1 MANNNQVNQTVEND
15 DMVYASMAALQQQEE
30 LEKDAYNRGDM
41 NAAYS
46 ADTYQNAINPQIY
59 EIEQS
64 PTAIMFGN
72 SSENT
77 SDNSVTNDVSSDVTK
92 EKIPLYEIK
101 QNPTAMALENSSENT
116 SDNSVI
122 NDVSSDVTK
131 DATQEKKYN
140 NVFAS
145 MFHKVAN
152 VFGTDS
158 AIGSKFEE
166 VANQLEDRYGTD
178 AHEVQQEAMGARLQ
192 RGNDGIKSADVSN
205 VKTTAAESET
215 QGAKSKSEDYIPTAE
230 KQSSREEQLKVS
242 NEHMKES
249 ADLAV
254 SDDDFLSMKDAKDSK
269 FQVMT
274 SSMNVMGREL
284 QMDSAVRLTPDD
296 ATAEDYSDVANNYM
310 TMARGVK
317 AYNDEA
323 LKGINE
329 KYKDDPEK
337 LETAK
342 AGLSNLMTHASENMY
357 GIIGDSNKM
366 NNFLSE
372 ADKKELDNMHLQGV
386 TTTYSDYV
394 KEHQL
399 EPERNTGVD
408 KAVDKMD
415 DKESDKTDNKTNG
428 YTLTGTSGVTSRV
441 AQRETAT
448 KARKNDLNT
457 ANRGQMAEDKFKHI
471 LDKTNAPESSYD
483 MDMGK

>member
-15 DMVYASMAALQQQEE
+15 DMAYASMAALQQQEE
-30 LEKDAYNRGDM
+30 LERDAYNRGDM

-46 ADTYQNAINPQIY
+46 ADTYQDAMNLPADKMQNPAAMTL
-59 EIEQS
+59 EHQS
-64 PTAIMFGN
+64 ETMPENDATLNKDATN
-72 SSENT
+72 DVASENT
-77 SDNSVTNDVSSDVTK
+77 K
-92 EKIPLYEIK
+92 G
-101 QNPTAMALENSSENT
+101 
-116 SDNSVI
+116 
-122 NDVSSDVTK
+122 
-131 DATQEKKYN
+131 ATTGKKYN

-145 MFHKVAN
+145 MFHKVAT
-152 VFGTDS
+152 VFGPDS

-178 AHEVQQEAMGARLQ
+178 AHVVQQEAMEARMQ
-192 RGNDGIKSADVSN
+192 RGNGSIATDASN
-205 VKTTAAESET
+205 VKATSAEAET
-215 QGAKSKSEDYIPTAE
+215 QDAKSKSEDYTPTAD
-230 KQSSREEQLKVS
+230 KQSSREEQLKAS

-284 QMDSAVRLTPDD
+284 QMDSAVRLMPDD

-342 AGLSNLMTHASENMY
+342 AGLGNLMNHASENMY

-399 EPERNTGVD
+399 EPEKNTGLDKTADKTVD
-408 KAVDKMD
+408 KTA
-415 DKESDKTDNKTNG
+415 DKEAEKSDSKTNG
-428 YTLTGTSGVTSRV
+428 YTLTSTSGVTSRV
-441 AQRETAT
+441 TQLENAT
-448 KARKNDLNT
+448 KARKNDLNA

-471 LDKTNAPESSYD
+471 LDKANAPESSYD

>member
-15 DMVYASMAALQQQEE
+15 DMAYASMAALQQQEE
-30 LEKDAYNRGDM
+30 LERDAYNRGDM
-41 NAAYS
+41 TAAYS
-46 ADTYQNAINPQIY
+46 ADTYQDAINLPADK
-59 EIEQS
+59 
-64 PTAIMFGN
+64 T
-72 SSENT
+72 
-77 SDNSVTNDVSSDVTK
+77 
-92 EKIPLYEIK
+92 
-101 QNPTAMALENSSENT
+101 QNPTAMTLENPSETMPNNNAT
-116 SDNSVI
+116 
-122 NDVSSDVTK
+122 NDVLPDNTNNVLPEDTK
-131 DATQEKKYN
+131 DAISEKKYN
-140 NVFAS
+140 NIFAS
-145 MFHKVAN
+145 MFHKVAT

-178 AHEVQQEAMGARLQ
+178 AHVVQQEAMEARLQ
-192 RGNDGIKSADVSN
+192 RGRDSIAADALNKKSVS
-205 VKTTAAESET
+205 KSEMT
-215 QGAKSKSEDYIPTAE
+215 DTKSKSEEYTPTAE
-230 KQSSREEQLKVS
+230 KQSLRDEQLKAS
-242 NEHMKES
+242 NKHMKES

-342 AGLSNLMTHASENMY
+342 AGLGNLMTHASENMY

-399 EPERNTGVD
+399 EPEKNTGLDKTMDKTVD
-408 KAVDKMD
+408 E
-415 DKESDKTDNKTNG
+415 ESDMSVVKSDKSDNKTNG
-428 YTLTGTSGVTSRV
+428 YTTGTVGVTSRV
-441 AQRETAT
+441 AQMENAT
-448 KARKNDLNT
+448 KARKNDLST

-471 LDKTNAPESSYD
+471 LDKANAPESSYD

>member
-1 MANNNQVNQTVEND
+1 MANNNQVNRTVEND
-15 DMVYASMAALQQQEE
+15 DMAYASMAALQQQEE
-30 LEKDAYNRGDM
+30 LERDAYNRGDM
-41 NAAYS
+41 TAAYS
-46 ADTYQNAINPQIY
+46 ADTYQDAINLPADKMQN
-59 EIEQS
+59 Q
-64 PTAIMFGN
+64 TAITLEN
-72 SSENT
+72 PSETMPKDDVTANK
-77 SDNSVTNDVSSDVTK
+77 NATNDVAPENTKDVT
-92 EKIPLYEIK
+92 
-101 QNPTAMALENSSENT
+101 T
-116 SDNSVI
+116 
-122 NDVSSDVTK
+122 
-131 DATQEKKYN
+131 EKKYN
-140 NVFAS
+140 NIFAS
-145 MFHKVAN
+145 MFHKVAT
-152 VFGTDS
+152 VFGPDS
-158 AIGSKFEE
+158 AIGAKFEE

-178 AHEVQQEAMGARLQ
+178 AHVVQQEAMEARMQ
-192 RGNDGIKSADVSN
+192 RGNGSIATDASN
-205 VKTTAAESET
+205 VKTTSVEAET
-215 QGAKSKSEDYIPTAE
+215 QGVKSKSEDYTPTAE
-230 KQSSREEQLKVS
+230 KQSLRDEQLKAS
-242 NEHMKES
+242 NKHMKES

-296 ATAEDYSDVANNYM
+296 ATVEDYSDVANNYM

-342 AGLSNLMTHASENMY
+342 AGLGNLMTHASENMY

-399 EPERNTGVD
+399 EPEKNTGLD
-408 KAVDKMD
+408 KTMDKTV
-415 DKESDKTDNKTNG
+415 DKESDMSVVKSDKSDNKTNG
-428 YTLTGTSGVTSRV
+428 YTTGTVGVTSRV
-441 AQRETAT
+441 AQMENAT
-448 KARKNDLNT
+448 KARKNDLST

-471 LDKTNAPESSYD
+471 LDKANAPESSYD

>member
-15 DMVYASMAALQQQEE
+15 DMAYASMAALQQQEE
-30 LEKDAYNRGDM
+30 LERDAYNRGDM
-41 NAAYS
+41 TAAYS
-46 ADTYQNAINPQIY
+46 ADTYQDAINLPVDK
-59 EIEQS
+59 
-64 PTAIMFGN
+64 M
-72 SSENT
+72 
-77 SDNSVTNDVSSDVTK
+77 
-92 EKIPLYEIK
+92 
-101 QNPTAMALENSSENT
+101 QNPTAMTLENPSETMPNNNVTANKDATKDVSSENT
-116 SDNSVI
+116 K
-122 NDVSSDVTK
+122 DVT
-131 DATQEKKYN
+131 TEKKYN
-140 NVFAS
+140 NIFAS
-145 MFHKVAN
+145 MFHKVAT
-152 VFGTDS
+152 VFGPDS
-158 AIGSKFEE
+158 AIGAKFEE

-178 AHEVQQEAMGARLQ
+178 AHVVQQEAMEARMQ
-192 RGNDGIKSADVSN
+192 RGNGSITTDASN
-205 VKTTAAESET
+205 VKTTSAKSEA
-215 QGAKSKSEDYIPTAE
+215 QDVKSKSEDYTPTAE
-230 KQSSREEQLKVS
+230 KQSLRDEQLKAS
-242 NEHMKES
+242 NKHMKES

-342 AGLSNLMTHASENMY
+342 AGLGNLMNHASENMY

-399 EPERNTGVD
+399 EPEKNTGLD
-408 KAVDKMD
+408 KTMDKTV
-415 DKESDKTDNKTNG
+415 DKESDMSVVKSDKSDNKANG
-428 YTLTGTSGVTSRV
+428 YTTGTVGVTSRV
-441 AQRETAT
+441 AQMENAT
-448 KARKNDLNT
+448 KARKNDLST

-471 LDKTNAPESSYD
+471 LDKANAPESSYD

>member
-1 MANNNQVNQTVEND
+1 MANNNQVNQEND
-15 DMVYASMAALQQQEE
+15 DMAYASMAALQQQEE
-30 LEKDAYNRGDM
+30 LERDAYNRGDM

-46 ADTYQNAINPQIY
+46 ADTYQDAMNLPADKTQNPAAMTL
-59 EIEQS
+59 EHQS
-64 PTAIMFGN
+64 ETMPQNDATVNEDATKDV

-77 SDNSVTNDVSSDVTK
+77 
-92 EKIPLYEIK
+92 
-101 QNPTAMALENSSENT
+101 
-116 SDNSVI
+116 
-122 NDVSSDVTK
+122 K
-131 DATQEKKYN
+131 DATTEKKYN
-140 NVFAS
+140 NIFAS
-145 MFHKVAN
+145 MFHKVAT
-152 VFGTDS
+152 VFGPDS
-158 AIGSKFEE
+158 AIGAKFEE

-178 AHEVQQEAMGARLQ
+178 AHAVQQEAMEARMQ
-192 RGNDGIKSADVSN
+192 RGNGSIATDASN
-205 VKTTAAESET
+205 VKTTSAEAET
-215 QGAKSKSEDYIPTAE
+215 QGAKSKSEDYTPTAE
-230 KQSSREEQLKVS
+230 KQSSREEQLKES
-242 NEHMKES
+242 NDHMKKS

-342 AGLSNLMTHASENMY
+342 AGLGNLMNHASENMY

-399 EPERNTGVD
+399 EPEKNTGLDKTADKTVD
-408 KAVDKMD
+408 KTA
-415 DKESDKTDNKTNG
+415 DKEAEKSDSKTNG
-428 YTLTGTSGVTSRV
+428 YTLTSTSGVTSRV
-441 AQRETAT
+441 SQLENAT

-471 LDKTNAPESSYD
+471 LDKANAPESSYD

>member
-15 DMVYASMAALQQQEE
+15 DMAYASMAALQQQEE
-30 LEKDAYNRGDM
+30 LERDAYNRGDM

-46 ADTYQNAINPQIY
+46 ADTYQDAMNLPADK
-59 EIEQS
+59 
-64 PTAIMFGN
+64 T
-72 SSENT
+72 
-77 SDNSVTNDVSSDVTK
+77 
-92 EKIPLYEIK
+92 
-101 QNPTAMALENSSENT
+101 QNPAVMTLEHQSETMPQN
-116 SDNSVI
+116 
-122 NDVSSDVTK
+122 
-131 DATQEKKYN
+131 DATVNEDATTEKKYN
-140 NVFAS
+140 NIFAS
-145 MFHKVAN
+145 MFHKVAT
-152 VFGTDS
+152 VFGPDS
-158 AIGSKFEE
+158 AIGAKFEE

-178 AHEVQQEAMGARLQ
+178 AHVVQQEAMEARMQ
-192 RGNDGIKSADVSN
+192 RGNGSIATDASN
-205 VKTTAAESET
+205 VKTTSAKSET
-215 QGAKSKSEDYIPTAE
+215 QDVKSKSEDYTPTAD

-242 NEHMKES
+242 NDHMKKS

-342 AGLSNLMTHASENMY
+342 AGLGNLMTHASENMY

-399 EPERNTGVD
+399 EPEKNTGLDKTADKTVD
-408 KAVDKMD
+408 KTVDKTA
-415 DKESDKTDNKTNG
+415 DKEADKEDSKTNG
-428 YTLTGTSGVTSRV
+428 YTLTSTSGVTSRV
-441 AQRETAT
+441 SQLENAT

-471 LDKTNAPESSYD
+471 LDKANAPESSYD

>member
-15 DMVYASMAALQQQEE
+15 DMAYASMAALQQQEE
-30 LEKDAYNRGDM
+30 LERDAYNRGDM

-46 ADTYQNAINPQIY
+46 ADTYQDAINLPADKMQNPSAMTLENQSETMPQNDA
-59 EIEQS
+59 
-64 PTAIMFGN
+64 TAKK
-72 SSENT
+72 
-77 SDNSVTNDVSSDVTK
+77 DATNDV
-92 EKIPLYEIK
+92 
-101 QNPTAMALENSSENT
+101 ASE
-116 SDNSVI
+116 D
-122 NDVSSDVTK
+122 TK
-131 DATQEKKYN
+131 DATTEKKYN
-140 NVFAS
+140 NIFAS
-145 MFHKVAN
+145 MFHKVAT
-152 VFGTDS
+152 VFGPDS

-178 AHEVQQEAMGARLQ
+178 AHVVQQEAMEARMQ
-192 RGNDGIKSADVSN
+192 RGNGSIAADASN
-205 VKTTAAESET
+205 VKATSAEAET
-215 QGAKSKSEDYIPTAE
+215 QGTKSKSEDYNPTTE

-242 NEHMKES
+242 NDHMKKS

-342 AGLSNLMTHASENMY
+342 AGLGNLMNHASENMY

-394 KEHQL
+394 KEHRL
-399 EPERNTGVD
+399 EPEKNTGLDKTADKIVD
-408 KAVDKMD
+408 KTA
-415 DKESDKTDNKTNG
+415 DKEADKADSKTNG
-428 YTLTGTSGVTSRV
+428 YTLTSTTGVTSRV
-441 AQRETAT
+441 AQLETAT
-448 KARKNDLNT
+448 KARKNDLST

>member
-15 DMVYASMAALQQQEE
+15 DMAYASMAALQQQEE
-30 LEKDAYNRGDM
+30 LERDAYNRGDM

-46 ADTYQNAINPQIY
+46 ADTYQDAINLPADKMQNPAAMTL
-59 EIEQS
+59 ENQS
-64 PTAIMFGN
+64 ETMPKKDA
-72 SSENT
+72 
-77 SDNSVTNDVSSDVTK
+77 TNDVSSED
-92 EKIPLYEIK
+92 
-101 QNPTAMALENSSENT
+101 
-116 SDNSVI
+116 
-122 NDVSSDVTK
+122 TK
-131 DATQEKKYN
+131 DATTEKKYN
-140 NVFAS
+140 NIFAS
-145 MFHKVAN
+145 MFHKVAT
-152 VFGTDS
+152 VFGPDS

-178 AHEVQQEAMGARLQ
+178 AHVVQQEAMEARMQ
-192 RGNDGIKSADVSN
+192 RGNGSIATDASN
-205 VKTTAAESET
+205 VEATSAETET
-215 QGAKSKSEDYIPTAE
+215 PGAKSKSEDYTLTAE

-242 NEHMKES
+242 NDHMKKS

-342 AGLSNLMTHASENMY
+342 AGLGNLMNHASENMY

-386 TTTYSDYV
+386 TTTYSDYI

-399 EPERNTGVD
+399 EPEKNTGLDKTVD
-408 KAVDKMD
+408 KTVEKTA
-415 DKESDKTDNKTNG
+415 DKEADSKING
-428 YTLTGTSGVTSRV
+428 YTLASTSGVTSRV
-441 AQRETAT
+441 AQLETAT
-448 KARKNDLNT
+448 KARKNDLST

-471 LDKTNAPESSYD
+471 LDKANAPESSYD

>member
-15 DMVYASMAALQQQEE
+15 DMAYASMAALQQQEE
-30 LEKDAYNRGDM
+30 LERDAYNRGDM
-41 NAAYS
+41 TAAYS
-46 ADTYQNAINPQIY
+46 ADTYQDAINL
-59 EIEQS
+59 
-64 PTAIMFGN
+64 PTDK
-72 SSENT
+72 T
-77 SDNSVTNDVSSDVTK
+77 
-92 EKIPLYEIK
+92 
-101 QNPTAMALENSSENT
+101 QNPTAMTLENPSETMPNNNAT
-116 SDNSVI
+116 KDVLSDNTNNVLPE
-122 NDVSSDVTK
+122 DTK
-131 DATQEKKYN
+131 DVIPEKKYN
-140 NVFAS
+140 NIFAS
-145 MFHKVAN
+145 MFHKVAT

-178 AHEVQQEAMGARLQ
+178 AHVVQQEAMEARMQ
-192 RGNDGIKSADVSN
+192 RGNGSIATDASN
-205 VKTTAAESET
+205 VKTTSVEAET
-215 QGAKSKSEDYIPTAE
+215 QGVKSKSEDYTPTAE
-230 KQSSREEQLKVS
+230 KQSLRDEQLKAS
-242 NEHMKES
+242 NKHMKES

-342 AGLSNLMTHASENMY
+342 AGLGNLMTHASENMY

-399 EPERNTGVD
+399 EPEKNTGLD
-408 KAVDKMD
+408 KTMDKTV
-415 DKESDKTDNKTNG
+415 DKESDMSVVKSDKSDNKTNG
-428 YTLTGTSGVTSRV
+428 YTTGTVGVTSRV
-441 AQRETAT
+441 AQMENAT
-448 KARKNDLNT
+448 KARKNDLST

-471 LDKTNAPESSYD
+471 LDKANAPESSYD

>member
-15 DMVYASMAALQQQEE
+15 DMAYASMAALQQQEE
-30 LEKDAYNRGDM
+30 LERDAYNRGDM
-41 NAAYS
+41 TAAYS
-46 ADTYQNAINPQIY
+46 ADTYQDAINLPADK
-59 EIEQS
+59 
-64 PTAIMFGN
+64 T
-72 SSENT
+72 
-77 SDNSVTNDVSSDVTK
+77 
-92 EKIPLYEIK
+92 
-101 QNPTAMALENSSENT
+101 QNPTAMTLEHQSETMPNNNAT
-116 SDNSVI
+116 KDVLSDNTNNVLPE
-122 NDVSSDVTK
+122 DTK
-131 DATQEKKYN
+131 DAIPEKKYN
-140 NVFAS
+140 NIFAS
-145 MFHKVAN
+145 MFHKVAT

-178 AHEVQQEAMGARLQ
+178 AHVVQQEAMEARMQ
-192 RGNDGIKSADVSN
+192 RGNGSIATDASN
-205 VKTTAAESET
+205 VKTTSVEAEM
-215 QGAKSKSEDYIPTAE
+215 QGVKSKSEDYTPTAE
-230 KQSSREEQLKVS
+230 KQSLRDEQLKAS
-242 NEHMKES
+242 NKHMKES

-329 KYKDDPEK
+329 KYKNDPEK

-399 EPERNTGVD
+399 EPEKNTGLD
-408 KAVDKMD
+408 KTMDKTV
-415 DKESDKTDNKTNG
+415 DKESDMSVVKSDKSDNKING
-428 YTLTGTSGVTSRV
+428 YTTGTVGVTSRV
-441 AQRETAT
+441 VQMENAT
-448 KARKNDLNT
+448 KARKNDLST

-471 LDKTNAPESSYD
+471 LDKANAPESSYD

>member
-15 DMVYASMAALQQQEE
+15 DMAYASMAALQQQEE
-30 LEKDAYNRGDM
+30 LERDAYNRGDM

-46 ADTYQNAINPQIY
+46 ADTYQDAINLP
-59 EIEQS
+59 
-64 PTAIMFGN
+64 ADKM
-72 SSENT
+72 
-77 SDNSVTNDVSSDVTK
+77 
-92 EKIPLYEIK
+92 
-101 QNPTAMALENSSENT
+101 QNPTAMTLENPSETMPNNNVTANKDATKDVSSENT
-116 SDNSVI
+116 K
-122 NDVSSDVTK
+122 DVT
-131 DATQEKKYN
+131 TEKKYN
-140 NVFAS
+140 NIFAS
-145 MFHKVAN
+145 MFHKVAT
-152 VFGTDS
+152 VFGPDS
-158 AIGSKFEE
+158 AIGAKFEE

-178 AHEVQQEAMGARLQ
+178 AHVVQQEAMEARMQ
-192 RGNDGIKSADVSN
+192 RGNGSITTDASN
-205 VKTTAAESET
+205 VKMTSVEAET
-215 QGAKSKSEDYIPTAE
+215 QGVKSKSEDYIPTAE
-230 KQSSREEQLKVS
+230 KQSLRDEQLKAS
-242 NEHMKES
+242 NKHMKES

-342 AGLSNLMTHASENMY
+342 AGLGNLMTHASENMY

-399 EPERNTGVD
+399 EPEKNTGLD
-408 KAVDKMD
+408 KTMDKTV
-415 DKESDKTDNKTNG
+415 DKESDMSVVKSDKSDNKTNG
-428 YTLTGTSGVTSRV
+428 YTTGTVGVTSRV
-441 AQRETAT
+441 AQMENAT
-448 KARKNDLNT
+448 KARKNDLST

-471 LDKTNAPESSYD
+471 LDKANAPESSYD

>member
-15 DMVYASMAALQQQEE
+15 DMAYASMAALQQQEE
-30 LEKDAYNRGDM
+30 LERDAYNRGDM
-41 NAAYS
+41 TAAYS
-46 ADTYQNAINPQIY
+46 ADTYQDAINLPADKTQN
-59 EIEQS
+59 Q
-64 PTAIMFGN
+64 TAITLEN
-72 SSENT
+72 PSETMPKDDVTANK
-77 SDNSVTNDVSSDVTK
+77 NATNDVA
-92 EKIPLYEIK
+92 P
-101 QNPTAMALENSSENT
+101 EN
-116 SDNSVI
+116 
-122 NDVSSDVTK
+122 TK
-131 DATQEKKYN
+131 DATPEKKYN
-140 NVFAS
+140 NIFAS
-145 MFHKVAN
+145 MFHKVAT
-152 VFGTDS
+152 VFGPDS
-158 AIGSKFEE
+158 AIGAKFEE

-178 AHEVQQEAMGARLQ
+178 AHVVQQEAMEARMQ
-192 RGNDGIKSADVSN
+192 RGNGSIATDASN
-205 VKTTAAESET
+205 VKTTSVEAET
-215 QGAKSKSEDYIPTAE
+215 QGVKSKSEDYTPTAE
-230 KQSSREEQLKVS
+230 KQSLRDEQLKAS
-242 NEHMKES
+242 NKHMKES

-254 SDDDFLSMKDAKDSK
+254 SDDDFLFMKDAKDSK

-342 AGLSNLMTHASENMY
+342 AGLGNLMTHASENMY

-394 KEHQL
+394 KEHHL
-399 EPERNTGVD
+399 EPEKNTGLD
-408 KAVDKMD
+408 KTMDKTV
-415 DKESDKTDNKTNG
+415 DKESDMSVVKSDKSDNKTNG
-428 YTLTGTSGVTSRV
+428 YTTGTVGVTSRV
-441 AQRETAT
+441 AQMENAT
-448 KARKNDLNT
+448 KARKNDLST

-471 LDKTNAPESSYD
+471 LDKANAPESSYD

>member
-15 DMVYASMAALQQQEE
+15 DMAYASMAALQQQEE
-30 LEKDAYNRGDM
+30 LERDAYNRGDM

-46 ADTYQNAINPQIY
+46 ADTYQDAINLP
-59 EIEQS
+59 
-64 PTAIMFGN
+64 ADKM
-72 SSENT
+72 
-77 SDNSVTNDVSSDVTK
+77 
-92 EKIPLYEIK
+92 
-101 QNPTAMALENSSENT
+101 QNPTAMTLENPSETMPNNNVTANKDATKDVSSENT
-116 SDNSVI
+116 K
-122 NDVSSDVTK
+122 DVT
-131 DATQEKKYN
+131 TEKKYN
-140 NVFAS
+140 NIFAS
-145 MFHKVAN
+145 MFHKVAT
-152 VFGTDS
+152 VFGPDS
-158 AIGSKFEE
+158 AIGAKFEE

-178 AHEVQQEAMGARLQ
+178 AHVVQQEAMEARMQ
-192 RGNDGIKSADVSN
+192 RGNGSITTDASN
-205 VKTTAAESET
+205 VKTTSVEAET
-215 QGAKSKSEDYIPTAE
+215 QGVKSKSEDYTPTAE
-230 KQSSREEQLKVS
+230 KQSLRDEQLKAS
-242 NEHMKES
+242 NKHMKES

-254 SDDDFLSMKDAKDSK
+254 SDDDFLFMKDAKDSK

-342 AGLSNLMTHASENMY
+342 AGLGNLMTHASENMY

-399 EPERNTGVD
+399 EPEKNTGLD
-408 KAVDKMD
+408 KTMDKTV
-415 DKESDKTDNKTNG
+415 DKESDMSVVKSDKSDNKTNG
-428 YTLTGTSGVTSRV
+428 YTTGIVGVTSRV
-441 AQRETAT
+441 AQMENAT
-448 KARKNDLNT
+448 KARKNDLST

-471 LDKTNAPESSYD
+471 LDKANAPESSYD

>member
-15 DMVYASMAALQQQEE
+15 DMAYASMAALQQQEE
-30 LEKDAYNRGDM
+30 LERDAYNRGDM
-41 NAAYS
+41 TAAYS
-46 ADTYQNAINPQIY
+46 ADTYQDAINLPADK
-59 EIEQS
+59 
-64 PTAIMFGN
+64 T
-72 SSENT
+72 
-77 SDNSVTNDVSSDVTK
+77 
-92 EKIPLYEIK
+92 
-101 QNPTAMALENSSENT
+101 QNPTAMTLENPSETMSNNNATKDVLPDNT
-116 SDNSVI
+116 NNVLPED
-122 NDVSSDVTK
+122 TK
-131 DATQEKKYN
+131 DAIPEKKYN
-140 NVFAS
+140 NIFAS
-145 MFHKVAN
+145 MFHKVAT

-178 AHEVQQEAMGARLQ
+178 AHEVQQEAMEARLQ
-192 RGNDGIKSADVSN
+192 RGRDSIAADALNKKSVS
-205 VKTTAAESET
+205 KSEMT
-215 QGAKSKSEDYIPTAE
+215 DTKSKSEEYTPTAE
-230 KQSSREEQLKVS
+230 KQSLRDEQLKAS
-242 NEHMKES
+242 NKHMKES

-342 AGLSNLMTHASENMY
+342 AGLGNLMTHASKNMY

-399 EPERNTGVD
+399 EPEKNTGLD
-408 KAVDKMD
+408 KTMDKTV
-415 DKESDKTDNKTNG
+415 DKESDMSVVKSDKSDNKTNG
-428 YTLTGTSGVTSRV
+428 YTTGTVGVTSRV
-441 AQRETAT
+441 AQMENAT
-448 KARKNDLNT
+448 KARKNDLST

-471 LDKTNAPESSYD
+471 LDKANAPESSYD

>member
-15 DMVYASMAALQQQEE
+15 DMAYASMAALQQQEE
-30 LEKDAYNRGDM
+30 LERDAYNRGDM
-41 NAAYS
+41 TAAYS
-46 ADTYQNAINPQIY
+46 ADTYQDAINLPADK
-59 EIEQS
+59 
-64 PTAIMFGN
+64 T
-72 SSENT
+72 
-77 SDNSVTNDVSSDVTK
+77 
-92 EKIPLYEIK
+92 
-101 QNPTAMALENSSENT
+101 QNPTAMTLENSSETMPNNNAT
-116 SDNSVI
+116 KDVLSDNTNNVLPE
-122 NDVSSDVTK
+122 DTK
-131 DATQEKKYN
+131 DAIPEKKYN
-140 NVFAS
+140 NIFAS
-145 MFHKVAN
+145 MFHKVAS

-178 AHEVQQEAMGARLQ
+178 AHEVQQESMEARLQ
-192 RGNDGIKSADVSN
+192 RGRDSIAADALNKKSVS
-205 VKTTAAESET
+205 KSEMT
-215 QGAKSKSEDYIPTAE
+215 DTKSKSEDYTPTAE
-230 KQSSREEQLKVS
+230 KQSLRDEQLKAS
-242 NEHMKES
+242 NKHMKES

-329 KYKDDPEK
+329 KYKNDPEK
-337 LETAK
+337 LEIAK
-342 AGLSNLMTHASENMY
+342 AGLGNLMTHASENMY

-372 ADKKELDNMHLQGV
+372 ADKKELDDMHLQGV
-386 TTTYSDYV
+386 TTKYSDYV
-394 KEHQL
+394 KEHHL
-399 EPERNTGVD
+399 EPEKNTGLD
-408 KAVDKMD
+408 KTMDKTV
-415 DKESDKTDNKTNG
+415 DKESDMSVVKSDKSDNKTNG
-428 YTLTGTSGVTSRV
+428 YTTGTVGVTSRV
-441 AQRETAT
+441 AQMENAT
-448 KARKNDLNT
+448 KARKNDLST

-471 LDKTNAPESSYD
+471 LDKANAPESSYD

>member
-1 MANNNQVNQTVEND
+1 MANNNQVNQAVEND
-15 DMVYASMAALQQQEE
+15 DMAYASMAALQQQEE
-30 LEKDAYNRGDM
+30 LERDAYNRGDM

-46 ADTYQNAINPQIY
+46 ADTYQDAINLP
-59 EIEQS
+59 
-64 PTAIMFGN
+64 ADKM
-72 SSENT
+72 
-77 SDNSVTNDVSSDVTK
+77 
-92 EKIPLYEIK
+92 
-101 QNPTAMALENSSENT
+101 QNPAAMTLENQSETMPQKDTTNK
-116 SDNSVI
+116 DAI
-122 NDVSSDVTK
+122 NNVAPDATK
-131 DATQEKKYN
+131 DATTEKEYN
-140 NVFAS
+140 NIFAS
-145 MFHKVAN
+145 MLHKVAT

-178 AHEVQQEAMGARLQ
+178 AHVVQQEAMEARMQ
-192 RGNDGIKSADVSN
+192 RGNGSIATDASN
-205 VKTTAAESET
+205 VKATSAESKT
-215 QGAKSKSEDYIPTAE
+215 NDAKSKSEDYTPTAE
-230 KQSSREEQLKVS
+230 KQSLRDEQLKAS
-242 NEHMKES
+242 NKHMKES

-342 AGLSNLMTHASENMY
+342 AGLGNLMNHASENMY

-399 EPERNTGVD
+399 EPEKNTGLNKTAD
-408 KAVDKMD
+408 KTMDKTVEKTA
-415 DKESDKTDNKTNG
+415 DKETEKAESKTNG
-428 YTLTGTSGVTSRV
+428 YMLTSTSGVTSRV
-441 AQRETAT
+441 SQLENAT
-448 KARKNDLNT
+448 KARKNDLST

-471 LDKTNAPESSYD
+471 LDKANAPESSYD

>member
-15 DMVYASMAALQQQEE
+15 DMAYASMAALQQQEE
-30 LEKDAYNRGDM
+30 LERDAYNRGDM
-41 NAAYS
+41 TAAYS
-46 ADTYQNAINPQIY
+46 ADTYQDAINLPADKTQN
-59 EIEQS
+59 Q
-64 PTAIMFGN
+64 TAITLEN
-72 SSENT
+72 PSETMPKDDVTANK
-77 SDNSVTNDVSSDVTK
+77 DATNDVA
-92 EKIPLYEIK
+92 P
-101 QNPTAMALENSSENT
+101 
-116 SDNSVI
+116 DN
-122 NDVSSDVTK
+122 TK
-131 DATQEKKYN
+131 DATPEKKYN
-140 NVFAS
+140 NIFAS
-145 MFHKVAN
+145 MFHKVAT

-178 AHEVQQEAMGARLQ
+178 AHVVQQEAMEARMQ
-192 RGNDGIKSADVSN
+192 RGNGSITTDASN
-205 VKTTAAESET
+205 VKTTSVEAET
-215 QGAKSKSEDYIPTAE
+215 QGVKSKSEDYIPTAE
-230 KQSSREEQLKVS
+230 KQSLRDEQLKAS
-242 NEHMKES
+242 NKHMKES

-342 AGLSNLMTHASENMY
+342 AGLGNLMTHASENMY

-399 EPERNTGVD
+399 EPEKNTGLD
-408 KAVDKMD
+408 KTMDKTV
-415 DKESDKTDNKTNG
+415 DKESDMSVVKSDKSDNKTNG
-428 YTLTGTSGVTSRV
+428 YTTGTVGVTSRV
-441 AQRETAT
+441 AQMENAT
-448 KARKNDLNT
+448 KARKNDLST

-471 LDKTNAPESSYD
+471 LDKANAPESSYD

>member
-15 DMVYASMAALQQQEE
+15 DMAYASMAALQQQEE
-30 LEKDAYNRGDM
+30 LERDAYNRGDM

-46 ADTYQNAINPQIY
+46 ADTYQDAINLPADK
-59 EIEQS
+59 
-64 PTAIMFGN
+64 T
-72 SSENT
+72 
-77 SDNSVTNDVSSDVTK
+77 
-92 EKIPLYEIK
+92 
-101 QNPTAMALENSSENT
+101 QNPAVMTLEHQSETMPQN
-116 SDNSVI
+116 
-122 NDVSSDVTK
+122 
-131 DATQEKKYN
+131 DATVNEDATTEKKYN
-140 NVFAS
+140 NIFAS
-145 MFHKVAN
+145 MFHKVAT
-152 VFGTDS
+152 VFGPDS

-178 AHEVQQEAMGARLQ
+178 AHVVQQEAMEARMQ
-192 RGNDGIKSADVSN
+192 RGNGSIAMDASN
-205 VKTTAAESET
+205 VKATSAESET
-215 QGAKSKSEDYIPTAE
+215 PGTKSKSEDYTPTAE
-230 KQSSREEQLKVS
+230 KQSSREEQLKAS

-342 AGLSNLMTHASENMY
+342 AGLGNLMTHASENMY

-399 EPERNTGVD
+399 EPEKNTGLD
-408 KAVDKMD
+408 KTADKTVEKTT
-415 DKESDKTDNKTNG
+415 DKEAEKADSKTNG
-428 YTLTGTSGVTSRV
+428 YTLTSTAGVTSRV
-441 AQRETAT
+441 TQLENAT

-471 LDKTNAPESSYD
+471 LDKANAPESSYD

>member
-15 DMVYASMAALQQQEE
+15 DMAYASMAALQQQEE
-30 LEKDAYNRGDM
+30 LERDAYNRGDM
-41 NAAYS
+41 TTAYS
-46 ADTYQNAINPQIY
+46 ADTYQDAINLPADK
-59 EIEQS
+59 
-64 PTAIMFGN
+64 T
-72 SSENT
+72 
-77 SDNSVTNDVSSDVTK
+77 
-92 EKIPLYEIK
+92 
-101 QNPTAMALENSSENT
+101 QNPTAMTLEHQSETMSNNNATKDVLPDNT
-116 SDNSVI
+116 NNVLPED
-122 NDVSSDVTK
+122 TK
-131 DATQEKKYN
+131 DAIQEKKYN
-140 NVFAS
+140 NIFAS
-145 MFHKVAN
+145 MFHKVAT

-178 AHEVQQEAMGARLQ
+178 AHEVQQEAMEARLQ
-192 RGNDGIKSADVSN
+192 RGNGSIATDALNKKSVS
-205 VKTTAAESET
+205 KSEMT
-215 QGAKSKSEDYIPTAE
+215 DAKSKSEDYIPTAE
-230 KQSSREEQLKVS
+230 KQSLRDEQLKAS
-242 NEHMKES
+242 NKHMKES

-337 LETAK
+337 LEIAK
-342 AGLSNLMTHASENMY
+342 AGLGNLMTHASENMY

-399 EPERNTGVD
+399 EPEKNTGLD
-408 KAVDKMD
+408 KTMDKTV
-415 DKESDKTDNKTNG
+415 DKESDMSVVKSDKSDNKTNG
-428 YTLTGTSGVTSRV
+428 YTTGTVGVTSRV
-441 AQRETAT
+441 AQMENAT
-448 KARKNDLNT
+448 KARKNDLST

-471 LDKTNAPESSYD
+471 LDKANAPESSYD

>member
-30 LEKDAYNRGDM
+30 LERDAYNRGDM
-41 NAAYS
+41 TAAYS
-46 ADTYQNAINPQIY
+46 ADTYQDAINLP
-59 EIEQS
+59 
-64 PTAIMFGN
+64 ADKM
-72 SSENT
+72 
-77 SDNSVTNDVSSDVTK
+77 
-92 EKIPLYEIK
+92 
-101 QNPTAMALENSSENT
+101 QNPTAMTLENPSETMPNNNVTANKDATKDVSSENT
-116 SDNSVI
+116 K
-122 NDVSSDVTK
+122 DVT
-131 DATQEKKYN
+131 TEKKYN
-140 NVFAS
+140 NIFAS
-145 MFHKVAN
+145 MFHKVAT
-152 VFGTDS
+152 VFGPDS

-178 AHEVQQEAMGARLQ
+178 AHVVQQEAMEARMQ
-192 RGNDGIKSADVSN
+192 RGNGSITTDVSN
-205 VKTTAAESET
+205 VKTTSAKSET
-215 QGAKSKSEDYIPTAE
+215 QGVKSKSEDYTPTAE
-230 KQSSREEQLKVS
+230 KQSLRDEQLKAS
-242 NEHMKES
+242 NKHMKES

-342 AGLSNLMTHASENMY
+342 AGLGNLMTHASENMY

-394 KEHQL
+394 KEHHL
-399 EPERNTGVD
+399 EPEKNTGLD
-408 KAVDKMD
+408 KTMDKTV
-415 DKESDKTDNKTNG
+415 DKESDMSVVKSDKSDNKTNG
-428 YTLTGTSGVTSRV
+428 YTTGTVGVTSRV
-441 AQRETAT
+441 AQMENAT
-448 KARKNDLNT
+448 KARKNDLST

-471 LDKTNAPESSYD
+471 LDKANAPESSYD

>member
-15 DMVYASMAALQQQEE
+15 DMAYASMAALQQQEE
-30 LEKDAYNRGDM
+30 LERDAYNRGDM
-41 NAAYS
+41 TSAYS
-46 ADTYQNAINPQIY
+46 ADTYQDAINLPADK
-59 EIEQS
+59 
-64 PTAIMFGN
+64 T
-72 SSENT
+72 
-77 SDNSVTNDVSSDVTK
+77 
-92 EKIPLYEIK
+92 
-101 QNPTAMALENSSENT
+101 QNPTAMTLEHQSETMPENGMANDVLQNDTKGAT
-116 SDNSVI
+116 SDA
-122 NDVSSDVTK
+122 TK
-131 DATQEKKYN
+131 DATTEKKYN
-140 NVFAS
+140 NIFAS
-145 MFHKVAN
+145 MFHKVAT
-152 VFGTDS
+152 VFGPDS

-166 VANQLEDRYGTD
+166 VANQLEVRYGTD
-178 AHEVQQEAMGARLQ
+178 AHEVQQEAMEARLQ
-192 RGNDGIKSADVSN
+192 RGRDSIAADALNKKSVS
-205 VKTTAAESET
+205 KSEMT
-215 QGAKSKSEDYIPTAE
+215 DTKSKSEEYTPTAE
-230 KQSSREEQLKVS
+230 KQSLRDEQLKAS
-242 NEHMKES
+242 NKHMKES

-342 AGLSNLMTHASENMY
+342 AGLGNLMTHASENMY

-399 EPERNTGVD
+399 EPEKNTGLD
-408 KAVDKMD
+408 KTMDKTV
-415 DKESDKTDNKTNG
+415 DKESDMSVVKSDKSDNKTNG
-428 YTLTGTSGVTSRV
+428 YTTGTVGVTSRV
-441 AQRETAT
+441 AQMENAT
-448 KARKNDLNT
+448 KARKNDLST

-471 LDKTNAPESSYD
+471 LDKANAPESSYD

>member
-15 DMVYASMAALQQQEE
+15 DMAYASMAALQQQEE
-30 LEKDAYNRGDM
+30 LERDAYNRGDM

-46 ADTYQNAINPQIY
+46 ADTYQDAMNLPADKMQNPAAMTL
-59 EIEQS
+59 EHQS
-64 PTAIMFGN
+64 ETMPENDATVNKDTAKDVSF
-72 SSENT
+72 ENT
-77 SDNSVTNDVSSDVTK
+77 KDVT
-92 EKIPLYEIK
+92 
-101 QNPTAMALENSSENT
+101 T
-116 SDNSVI
+116 
-122 NDVSSDVTK
+122 
-131 DATQEKKYN
+131 EKKYN
-140 NVFAS
+140 NIFAS
-145 MFHKVAN
+145 MFHKVAI
-152 VFGTDS
+152 VFGPDS

-178 AHEVQQEAMGARLQ
+178 AHVVQQEAMEARMQ
-192 RGNDGIKSADVSN
+192 RGNGSIAMDASN
-205 VKTTAAESET
+205 VKTTSAEAET
-215 QGAKSKSEDYIPTAE
+215 QDAKSKSEDYVPTAE
-230 KQSSREEQLKVS
+230 KQSSREEQLKAS

-342 AGLSNLMTHASENMY
+342 AGLGNLMNHASENMY

-399 EPERNTGVD
+399 EPEKNTGSNKTADKTVD
-408 KAVDKMD
+408 KAT
-415 DKESDKTDNKTNG
+415 DKEVEKADNKTNG
-428 YTLTGTSGVTSRV
+428 YTLASTAGVTSRV
-441 AQRETAT
+441 AQMENAT
-448 KARKNDLNT
+448 KARKNDLSA

-471 LDKTNAPESSYD
+471 LDKANAPESSYD

>member
-15 DMVYASMAALQQQEE
+15 DMAYASMAALQQQEE
-30 LEKDAYNRGDM
+30 LERDAYNRGDM
-41 NAAYS
+41 TAAYS
-46 ADTYQNAINPQIY
+46 ADTYQDAINLP
-59 EIEQS
+59 
-64 PTAIMFGN
+64 ADKM
-72 SSENT
+72 
-77 SDNSVTNDVSSDVTK
+77 
-92 EKIPLYEIK
+92 
-101 QNPTAMALENSSENT
+101 QNPTAMTLENPSETMPNNNVTANKDATKDVSSENT
-116 SDNSVI
+116 K
-122 NDVSSDVTK
+122 DVT
-131 DATQEKKYN
+131 TEKKYN
-140 NVFAS
+140 NIFAS
-145 MFHKVAN
+145 MFHKVAT

-178 AHEVQQEAMGARLQ
+178 AHEVQQEAMEARMQ
-192 RGNDGIKSADVSN
+192 RGNGSIATDASN
-205 VKTTAAESET
+205 VKTTSVEAET
-215 QGAKSKSEDYIPTAE
+215 QGVKSKSENYTPTAE
-230 KQSSREEQLKVS
+230 KQSLRDEQLKAS
-242 NEHMKES
+242 NKHMKES

-342 AGLSNLMTHASENMY
+342 AGLGNLMTHASENMY

-399 EPERNTGVD
+399 EPEKNTGLDTTMD
-408 KAVDKMD
+408 KTV
-415 DKESDKTDNKTNG
+415 DKESDMSVVKSDKSDNKTNG
-428 YTLTGTSGVTSRV
+428 YTTGTVGVTSRV
-441 AQRETAT
+441 AQMENAT
-448 KARKNDLNT
+448 KARKNDLST

-471 LDKTNAPESSYD
+471 LDKANAPESSYD

>member
-15 DMVYASMAALQQQEE
+15 DMAYASMAALQQQEE
-30 LEKDAYNRGDM
+30 LERDAYNRGDM
-41 NAAYS
+41 TAAYS
-46 ADTYQNAINPQIY
+46 ADTYQDAINLP
-59 EIEQS
+59 
-64 PTAIMFGN
+64 ADKM
-72 SSENT
+72 
-77 SDNSVTNDVSSDVTK
+77 
-92 EKIPLYEIK
+92 
-101 QNPTAMALENSSENT
+101 QNPTAMTLENPSETMPNNNVTANKDATKDVSSENT
-116 SDNSVI
+116 K
-122 NDVSSDVTK
+122 DVT
-131 DATQEKKYN
+131 TEKKYN
-140 NVFAS
+140 NIFAS
-145 MFHKVAN
+145 MFHKVAT
-152 VFGTDS
+152 VFGPDS
-158 AIGSKFEE
+158 AIGAKFEE

-178 AHEVQQEAMGARLQ
+178 SHVVQQEAMEARMQ
-192 RGNDGIKSADVSN
+192 RGNGSITTDVSN
-205 VKTTAAESET
+205 VKTTSAKSET
-215 QGAKSKSEDYIPTAE
+215 QDVKLKSEDYIPTAE
-230 KQSSREEQLKVS
+230 KQSLRDEQLKAS
-242 NEHMKES
+242 NKHMKES

-254 SDDDFLSMKDAKDSK
+254 SDDDFLFMKDAKYSK

-342 AGLSNLMTHASENMY
+342 AGLGNLMTHASENMY

-399 EPERNTGVD
+399 EPEKNTGLD
-408 KAVDKMD
+408 KTMDKTV
-415 DKESDKTDNKTNG
+415 DKESDMSVVKSDKSDNKTNG
-428 YTLTGTSGVTSRV
+428 YTTGTVGVTSRV
-441 AQRETAT
+441 AQMENAT
-448 KARKNDLNT
+448 KARKNDLST

-471 LDKTNAPESSYD
+471 LDKANAPESSYD

>member
-15 DMVYASMAALQQQEE
+15 DMAYASMAALQQQEE
-30 LEKDAYNRGDM
+30 LERDAYNRGDM
-41 NAAYS
+41 TAAYS
-46 ADTYQNAINPQIY
+46 ADTYQDAINLPADKTQNQTAMTL
-59 EIEQS
+59 EHQS
-64 PTAIMFGN
+64 ETMP
-72 SSENT
+72 ENGMANDVLQNDTKGAT
-77 SDNSVTNDVSSDVTK
+77 SD
-92 EKIPLYEIK
+92 
-101 QNPTAMALENSSENT
+101 A
-116 SDNSVI
+116 
-122 NDVSSDVTK
+122 TK
-131 DATQEKKYN
+131 DATTEKKYN
-140 NVFAS
+140 NIFAS
-145 MFHKVAN
+145 MFHKVAT

-178 AHEVQQEAMGARLQ
+178 AHVVQQEAMEARLQ
-192 RGNDGIKSADVSN
+192 RGRDSIAADALNKKSVS
-205 VKTTAAESET
+205 KSEMT
-215 QGAKSKSEDYIPTAE
+215 DTKSKSEEYTPTAE
-230 KQSSREEQLKVS
+230 KQSLRDEQLKAS
-242 NEHMKES
+242 NKHMKES

-342 AGLSNLMTHASENMY
+342 AGLGNLMTHASENMY

-399 EPERNTGVD
+399 EPEKNTGLDKTMDKTVD
-408 KAVDKMD
+408 E
-415 DKESDKTDNKTNG
+415 ESDMSVVKSDKSDNKTNG
-428 YTLTGTSGVTSRV
+428 YTTGTVGVTSRV
-441 AQRETAT
+441 AQMENAT
-448 KARKNDLNT
+448 KARKNDLST

-471 LDKTNAPESSYD
+471 LDKANAPESSYD
-483 MDMGK
+483 MDMGR

>member
-15 DMVYASMAALQQQEE
+15 DMAYASMAALQQQEE
-30 LEKDAYNRGDM
+30 LERDAYNRGDM
-41 NAAYS
+41 TAAYS
-46 ADTYQNAINPQIY
+46 ADTYQDAINLPADKTQNQTAMTL
-59 EIEQS
+59 EHQS
-64 PTAIMFGN
+64 ETMPEN
-72 SSENT
+72 SMANDVLQNDTKGAT
-77 SDNSVTNDVSSDVTK
+77 SDT
-92 EKIPLYEIK
+92 
-101 QNPTAMALENSSENT
+101 
-116 SDNSVI
+116 
-122 NDVSSDVTK
+122 TK
-131 DATQEKKYN
+131 DATTEKKYN
-140 NVFAS
+140 NIFAS
-145 MFHKVAN
+145 MFHKVAT

-178 AHEVQQEAMGARLQ
+178 AHVVQQEAMEARLQ
-192 RGNDGIKSADVSN
+192 RGRDSIAADALNKKSVS
-205 VKTTAAESET
+205 KSEMT
-215 QGAKSKSEDYIPTAE
+215 DTKSKSEEYTPTAE
-230 KQSSREEQLKVS
+230 KQSLRDEQLKAS
-242 NEHMKES
+242 NKHMKES

-342 AGLSNLMTHASENMY
+342 AGLGNLMTHASENMY

-399 EPERNTGVD
+399 EPEKNTGLD
-408 KAVDKMD
+408 KTMDKTV
-415 DKESDKTDNKTNG
+415 DKESDMSVVKSDKSDNKING
-428 YTLTGTSGVTSRV
+428 YTTGTVGVTSRV
-441 AQRETAT
+441 AQMENAT
-448 KARKNDLNT
+448 KARKNDLST

-471 LDKTNAPESSYD
+471 LDKANAPESSYD

>member
-15 DMVYASMAALQQQEE
+15 DMAYASMAALQQQEE
-30 LEKDAYNRGDM
+30 LERDAYNRGDM

-46 ADTYQNAINPQIY
+46 ADTYQDAINLP
-59 EIEQS
+59 
-64 PTAIMFGN
+64 ADKM
-72 SSENT
+72 
-77 SDNSVTNDVSSDVTK
+77 
-92 EKIPLYEIK
+92 
-101 QNPTAMALENSSENT
+101 QNPTAMTLENPSETMPNNNVTANKDATKDVSSENT
-116 SDNSVI
+116 K
-122 NDVSSDVTK
+122 DVT
-131 DATQEKKYN
+131 TEKKYN
-140 NVFAS
+140 NIFAS
-145 MFHKVAN
+145 MFHKVAT
-152 VFGTDS
+152 VFGPDS
-158 AIGSKFEE
+158 AIGAKFEE

-178 AHEVQQEAMGARLQ
+178 AHVVQQEAMEARMQ
-192 RGNDGIKSADVSN
+192 RGNGSITTDASN
-205 VKTTAAESET
+205 VKTTSVEAET
-215 QGAKSKSEDYIPTAE
+215 QGVKSKSEDYTPTAE
-230 KQSSREEQLKVS
+230 KQSLRDEQLKAS
-242 NEHMKES
+242 NKHMKES

-342 AGLSNLMTHASENMY
+342 AGLGNLMTHASENMY

-399 EPERNTGVD
+399 EPEKNTGLD
-408 KAVDKMD
+408 KTMDKTV
-415 DKESDKTDNKTNG
+415 DKESDMSVVKSDKSDNKANG
-428 YTLTGTSGVTSRV
+428 YTTGTVGVTSRV
-441 AQRETAT
+441 AQMENAT
-448 KARKNDLNT
+448 KARKNDLST

-471 LDKTNAPESSYD
+471 LDKANAPENSYD

>member
-1 MANNNQVNQTVEND
+1 MANNNQVNQAVEND
-15 DMVYASMAALQQQEE
+15 DMAYASMAALQQQEE
-30 LEKDAYNRGDM
+30 LERDAYNRGDM

-46 ADTYQNAINPQIY
+46 ADTYQDAINLPADK
-59 EIEQS
+59 
-64 PTAIMFGN
+64 T
-72 SSENT
+72 
-77 SDNSVTNDVSSDVTK
+77 
-92 EKIPLYEIK
+92 
-101 QNPTAMALENSSENT
+101 QNPAAMTLENQSETMPQKDTTNK
-116 SDNSVI
+116 DAI
-122 NDVSSDVTK
+122 NNVVPDATK
-131 DATQEKKYN
+131 DATTEKEYN
-140 NVFAS
+140 NIFAS
-145 MFHKVAN
+145 MLHKVAT

-178 AHEVQQEAMGARLQ
+178 AHVVQQEAMEARMQ
-192 RGNDGIKSADVSN
+192 RGNGSIATDASN
-205 VKTTAAESET
+205 VKATSAEAET
-215 QGAKSKSEDYIPTAE
+215 QDAKSKSEDYTPTAD
-230 KQSSREEQLKVS
+230 KQSSREEQLKAS

-342 AGLSNLMTHASENMY
+342 AGLGNLMNHVSENMY

-399 EPERNTGVD
+399 EPEKNTGLD
-408 KAVDKMD
+408 KTADKTMD
-415 DKESDKTDNKTNG
+415 KTVEKTADKETEKAENKTNG
-428 YTLTGTSGVTSRV
+428 YMLTSTSGVTSRV
-441 AQRETAT
+441 SQLENAT
-448 KARKNDLNT
+448 KARKNDLST

-471 LDKTNAPESSYD
+471 LDKANAPESSYD

>member
-15 DMVYASMAALQQQEE
+15 DMAYASMAALQQQEE
-30 LEKDAYNRGDM
+30 LERDAYNRGDM
-41 NAAYS
+41 TAAYS
-46 ADTYQNAINPQIY
+46 ADTYQDAINLPADKTQNQTAMTL
-59 EIEQS
+59 EHQS
-64 PTAIMFGN
+64 ETMP
-72 SSENT
+72 ENGMANDVLQNDTKGTT
-77 SDNSVTNDVSSDVTK
+77 SDT
-92 EKIPLYEIK
+92 
-101 QNPTAMALENSSENT
+101 
-116 SDNSVI
+116 
-122 NDVSSDVTK
+122 TK
-131 DATQEKKYN
+131 DATTEKKYN
-140 NVFAS
+140 NIFAS
-145 MFHKVAN
+145 MFHKVAT

-178 AHEVQQEAMGARLQ
+178 AHVVQQEAMEARMQ
-192 RGNDGIKSADVSN
+192 RGRDSIAADALNKKSVS
-205 VKTTAAESET
+205 KSEMT
-215 QGAKSKSEDYIPTAE
+215 DTKSKSEDYTPTAE
-230 KQSSREEQLKVS
+230 KQSLRDEQLKAS
-242 NEHMKES
+242 NKHMKES

-342 AGLSNLMTHASENMY
+342 AGLGNLMTHASENMY

-399 EPERNTGVD
+399 EPEKNTGLD
-408 KAVDKMD
+408 KTMDKTV
-415 DKESDKTDNKTNG
+415 DKESDMSVVKSDKSDNKING
-428 YTLTGTSGVTSRV
+428 YTTGTVGVTSRV
-441 AQRETAT
+441 AQMENAT
-448 KARKNDLNT
+448 KARKNDLST

-471 LDKTNAPESSYD
+471 LDKANAPESSYD

>member
-15 DMVYASMAALQQQEE
+15 DMAYASMAALQQQEE
-30 LEKDAYNRGDM
+30 LERDAYNRGDM

-46 ADTYQNAINPQIY
+46 ADTYQDAINLP
-59 EIEQS
+59 
-64 PTAIMFGN
+64 ADKM
-72 SSENT
+72 
-77 SDNSVTNDVSSDVTK
+77 
-92 EKIPLYEIK
+92 
-101 QNPTAMALENSSENT
+101 QNPTAMTLENPSETMPNNNVTANKDATKDVSSENT
-116 SDNSVI
+116 K
-122 NDVSSDVTK
+122 DVT
-131 DATQEKKYN
+131 TEKKYN
-140 NVFAS
+140 NIFAS
-145 MFHKVAN
+145 MFHKVAT
-152 VFGTDS
+152 VFGPDS
-158 AIGSKFEE
+158 AIGAKFEE

-178 AHEVQQEAMGARLQ
+178 AHVVQQEAMEARMQ
-192 RGNDGIKSADVSN
+192 RGNGSITTDASN
-205 VKTTAAESET
+205 VKTTSVEAET
-215 QGAKSKSEDYIPTAE
+215 QGVKSKSEDYIPTAE
-230 KQSSREEQLKVS
+230 KQSLRDEQLKAS
-242 NEHMKES
+242 NKHMKES

-254 SDDDFLSMKDAKDSK
+254 SDDDFLFMKDAKDSK

-342 AGLSNLMTHASENMY
+342 AGLGNLMTHASENMY

-399 EPERNTGVD
+399 EPEKNTGLD
-408 KAVDKMD
+408 KTMDKTV
-415 DKESDKTDNKTNG
+415 DKESDMSVVKSDKSDNKTNG
-428 YTLTGTSGVTSRV
+428 YTTGTVGVTSRV
-441 AQRETAT
+441 AQMENAT
-448 KARKNDLNT
+448 KARKNDLST

-471 LDKTNAPESSYD
+471 LDKANAPESSYD

>member
-15 DMVYASMAALQQQEE
+15 DMAYASMAALQQQEE
-30 LEKDAYNRGDM
+30 LERDAYNRGDM
-41 NAAYS
+41 TAAYS
-46 ADTYQNAINPQIY
+46 ADTYQDAINLPADK
-59 EIEQS
+59 
-64 PTAIMFGN
+64 T
-72 SSENT
+72 
-77 SDNSVTNDVSSDVTK
+77 
-92 EKIPLYEIK
+92 
-101 QNPTAMALENSSENT
+101 QNPTAMTLEHQSETMSNNNATKDVLLDNT
-116 SDNSVI
+116 NNVLPED
-122 NDVSSDVTK
+122 TK
-131 DATQEKKYN
+131 DAIPEKKYN
-140 NVFAS
+140 NIFAS
-145 MFHKVAN
+145 MFHKVAT

-178 AHEVQQEAMGARLQ
+178 AHEVQQEAMEARLQ
-192 RGNDGIKSADVSN
+192 RGNGSIATDALNKKSVS
-205 VKTTAAESET
+205 KSEMT
-215 QGAKSKSEDYIPTAE
+215 DAKSKSEDYIPTAE
-230 KQSSREEQLKVS
+230 KQSLRDEQLKAS
-242 NEHMKES
+242 NKHMKES

-337 LETAK
+337 LEIAK
-342 AGLSNLMTHASENMY
+342 AGLGNLMTHASENMY

-399 EPERNTGVD
+399 EPEKNTGLD
-408 KAVDKMD
+408 KTMDKTV
-415 DKESDKTDNKTNG
+415 DKESDMSVVKSDKSDNKTNG
-428 YTLTGTSGVTSRV
+428 YTTGTVGVTSRV
-441 AQRETAT
+441 AQMENAT
-448 KARKNDLNT
+448 KARKNDLST

-471 LDKTNAPESSYD
+471 LDKANAPESSYD

>member
-15 DMVYASMAALQQQEE
+15 DMAYASMAALQQQEE
-30 LEKDAYNRGDM
+30 LERDAYNRGDM

-46 ADTYQNAINPQIY
+46 ADTYHDAINLP
-59 EIEQS
+59 
-64 PTAIMFGN
+64 ADKM
-72 SSENT
+72 
-77 SDNSVTNDVSSDVTK
+77 
-92 EKIPLYEIK
+92 
-101 QNPTAMALENSSENT
+101 QNPTAMTLENPSETMPN
-116 SDNSVI
+116 N
-122 NDVSSDVTK
+122 NVTANK
-131 DATQEKKYN
+131 DATKDVSFENTKDVTTEKKYN
-140 NVFAS
+140 NIFAS
-145 MFHKVAN
+145 MFHKVAT
-152 VFGTDS
+152 VFGPDS
-158 AIGSKFEE
+158 AIGAKFEE

-178 AHEVQQEAMGARLQ
+178 AHVVQQEAMEARMQ
-192 RGNDGIKSADVSN
+192 RGNGSIATDASN
-205 VKTTAAESET
+205 VKTTSVEAET
-215 QGAKSKSEDYIPTAE
+215 QGVKSKSEDYTPTAE
-230 KQSSREEQLKVS
+230 KQSLRDEQLKAS
-242 NEHMKES
+242 NKHMKES

-317 AYNDEA
+317 TYNDEA

-342 AGLSNLMTHASENMY
+342 AGLGNLMTHASENMY

-399 EPERNTGVD
+399 EPEKNTGLD
-408 KAVDKMD
+408 KTMDKTV
-415 DKESDKTDNKTNG
+415 DKESDMSVVKSDKFDNKTNG
-428 YTLTGTSGVTSRV
+428 YTTGTVGVTSRV
-441 AQRETAT
+441 AQMENAT
-448 KARKNDLNT
+448 KARKNDLST

-471 LDKTNAPESSYD
+471 LDKANAPESSYD